1 MSLAGMIATDEQA
14 LICDMAETYRIYNYR
29 ALPVKTIGV
38 LASGLRENSRI
49 KMKLSGL
56 KVGIETMLLAAAAD
70 RLGMLVWMQSE
81 DGRKNR
87 NRPKSILNALIND
100 EKKENDIMAFSS
112 IEEFEYERHRL
123 LEKR

>member
-14 LICDMAETYRIYNYR
+14 LICDMAETYGIYNYR
-29 ALPVKTIGV
+29 ALPVETIGV

-100 EKKENDIMAFSS
+100 EKKENDIMVFSS
-112 IEEFEYERHRL
+112 IEDFEREKHRL

>member
-14 LICDMAETYRIYNYR
+14 LICDMAETYGIYNYR
-29 ALPVKTIGV
+29 ALPVETIGV

-56 KVGIETMLLAAAAD
+56 KANLETILLAAAVD
-70 RLGMLVWMQSE
+70 RLGVLTWMQSE

-87 NRPKSILNALIND
+87 NRPKSILNTLID
-100 EKKENDIMAFSS
+100 GGKKENDIVAFSS
-112 IEEFEYERHRL
+112 IEDFERERHRL